1 MLRTPTTE
9 SIDTGPRQFDAE
21 GGVYTLFFS
30 VPRPQI
36 AYFKLMIE
44 AYEGVAVG
52 RTMQRFYDEAR
63 TRSLVVVMVV
73 PDFIAAAVALFEG
86 LVVDTGAF
94 QVAATAE
101 LQEELGRNLGY
112 GKPSGGF

>member
-1 MLRTPTTE
+1 MLREPITE
-9 SIDTGPRQFDAE
+9 PIDTGGAQLDAQ

-52 RTMQRFYDEAR
+52 RTMQRFYDEGR

-73 PDFIAAAVALFEG
+73 PDFITAAAAL
-86 LVVDTGAF
+86 LQTLAVDTGAL
-94 QVAATAE
+94 QVPATSE
-101 LQEELGRNLGY
+101 LQNELRDNLGY
-112 GKPSGGF
+112 GEPARG

>member
-1 MLRTPTTE
+1 MPRAPITDRV
-9 SIDTGPRQFDAE
+9 DTGAVQFDPE

-73 PDFIAAAVALFEG
+73 PDFLAAAVALLER
-86 LVVDTGAF
+86 LSADTGAR
-94 QVAATAE
+94 QVCATAALQQE
-101 LQEELGRNLGY
+101 LHRNLGY
-112 GKPSGGF
+112 GATTRD